1 MPGISHASTESSGAR
16 FASVRLVHE
25 AAAAPPVS
33 HPAPNRP
40 AGLPRGAVPIIELA
54 LHNGRVLRV
63 AETIAPETLARLAAA
78 LDR

>member
-1 MPGISHASTESSGAR
+1 MPGISRVPTPNQATG
-16 FASVRLVHE
+16 FAPVRLFE
-25 AAAAPPVS
+25 GRRRQLPCLA
-33 HPAPNRP
+33 RP
-40 AGLPRGAVPIIELA
+40 AARPRGAVPVIELA